1 MNKQIRQ
8 SRLNRKKRVRRRL
21 LSRSSLP
28 RLIID
33 RSLRNIGAQVV
44 ASEGKIICSATTTK
58 KDFKREGNK
67 VAQAQTIGKII
78 AEKLNKADVKTIVLD
93 RGYYRYHGRVKAL
106 VETIR
111 QSGIKI

>member
-33 RSLRNIGAQVV
+33 RSLRNISAQVV
-44 ASEGKIICSATTTK
+44 ASDGKILCSATTNK

-67 VAQAQTIGKII
+67 VAQAQVIGKAI
-78 AEKLNKADVKTIVLD
+78 AEKLNKAEIKAVVLD

-106 VETIR
+106 VEKVR
-111 QSGIKI
+111 QSDIKI

>member
-1 MNKQIRQ
+1 MNKQIRK
-8 SRLNRKKRVRRRL
+8 SRLNRKNRVRRRL

-33 RSLRNIGAQVV
+33 RSLRNINAQVV
-44 ASEGKIICSATTTK
+44 DSTGKVICSATTTK
-58 KDFKREGNK
+58 KDFKREGSK
-67 VAQAQTIGKII
+67 IAQAEVIGKDI
-78 AEKLNKADVKTIVLD
+78 AEKLNKAKIEAIVFD

-106 VETIR
+106 VEAIR

>member
-8 SRLNRKKRVRRRL
+8 SRLNRKNRVSKRL
-21 LSRSSLP
+21 KSRSSLP

-33 RSLRNIGAQVV
+33 RSLRNISAQII
-44 ASEGKIICSATTTK
+44 ASDGKVICSSTTTK

-67 VAQAQTIGKII
+67 IAQAQIIGKNIV
-78 AEKLNKADVKTIVLD
+78 ESLKKAKIEAIVFD

>member
-1 MNKQIRQ
+1 MNKKIRK
-8 SRLNRKKRVRRRL
+8 SRLNRKNRVRRRL

-33 RSLRNIGAQVV
+33 RSIRNISAQVI
-44 ASEGKIICSATTTK
+44 APNGKVICSATSTK
-58 KDFKREGNK
+58 KDFKRGESK
-67 VAQAQTIGKII
+67 IAQAEIVGKDV
-78 AEKLNKADVKTIVLD
+78 AKKLDKAKIKAVVLD

-106 VETIR
+106 VEAVR

>member
-1 MNKQIRQ
+1 MNKQIRK
-8 SRLNRKKRVRRRL
+8 SRLNRKNRVRRRL
-21 LSRSSLP
+21 LSRSSLS

-33 RSLRNIGAQVV
+33 RSIRNIGAQVV
-44 ASEGKIICSATTTK
+44 ASDGKVICSATTTK

-67 VAQAQTIGKII
+67 VAQAKVIGKDI
-78 AEKLNKADVKTIVLD
+78 AEKLNKAEIEAIVFD

-106 VETIR
+106 VEVIR

>member
-1 MNKQIRQ
+1 MNKQIRK
-8 SRLNRKKRVRRRL
+8 SRLNRKNRVRRRL
-21 LSRSSLP
+21 LSRSSLS

-33 RSLRNIGAQVV
+33 RSIRNISAQVV
-44 ASEGKIICSATTTK
+44 DSNGKVICSATTTK

-67 VAQAQTIGKII
+67 VAQAQVIGKDI
-78 AEKLNKADVKTIVLD
+78 AEKLNKAEIEAIVFD

-106 VETIR
+106 VEVIR